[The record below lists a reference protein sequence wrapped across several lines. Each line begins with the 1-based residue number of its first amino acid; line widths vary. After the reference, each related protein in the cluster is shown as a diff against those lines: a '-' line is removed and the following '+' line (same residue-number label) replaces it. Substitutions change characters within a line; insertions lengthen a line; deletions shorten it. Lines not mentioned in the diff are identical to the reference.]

1 MPSDPSSPTESA
13 LTRPAARPATV
24 SMLTLSTFVIGSMV
38 GAGVFS
44 LPAGFAAE
52 TGVAGTL
59 IAWAVA
65 GGGML
70 ALAFA
75 FQLLANRRPDLDA
88 GVYSYARAGF
98 GRYLGYFSAFGY
110 WASACAGNVFYWV
123 FITSTLGAVFP
134 ALGAGDTVAAVAVSS
149 AGLWLFFILIRRGV
163 RSAAAVNRVVSIA
176 KTLPIVVFVILC
188 ATVFD
193 PAVFAANWAGP
204 SGAPLWDQI
213 RATMLVTVFV
223 FIGLEGA
230 SVNSRHA
237 RSRRDVG
244 RATLLG
250 FLSVLAVFASVTI
263 VSFGV
268 LPREEIAAL
277 PEPSLGGVLE
287 TIVGPA
293 GAVFIGASLI
303 VAVLG
308 AYLSWT
314 LMAAEVLLEASR
326 SGDLP
331 RFLSRTN
338 ADDTPVGALLLSTT
352 LVQVL
357 LVVVLFAENAFSV
370 ALDLTSVLV
379 LIPFVL
385 SAGYALKLTIT
396 GETYRPGD
404 RARMRDLVVAV
415 IATAYTTFLL
425 IAAGAH
431 YLLLSL
437 LIIVP
442 GTALFA
448 AARRRAG
455 ARVFTR
461 IEWLIF
467 GASVIG
473 AACAV
478 VLLATGRITL

>member
-1 MPSDPSSPTESA
+1 MPTDPVTPAVPVAHRPT
-13 LTRPAARPATV
+13 TV
-24 SMLTLSTFVIGSMV
+24 SMLTLSTFVVGSMV

-59 IAWAVA
+59 IAWAIA

-70 ALAFA
+70 TLAFA
-75 FQLLANRRPDLDA
+75 FQLLANRRPDLNA

-134 ALGAGDTVAAVAVSS
+134 ALGAGDTIAAVALSS
-149 AGLWLFFILIRRGV
+149 VGLWLFFILIRRGV
-163 RSAAAVNRVVSIA
+163 RAAAAVNRVVSIA
-176 KTLPIVVFVILC
+176 KTLPIVLFVVLC
-188 ATVFD
+188 LTVFD
-193 PAVFAANWAGP
+193 PAVFAENWTGP
-204 SGAPLWDQI
+204 AGAPLWDQV

-223 FIGLEGA
+223 FIGIEGA

-263 VSFGV
+263 VSYGV
-268 LPREEIAAL
+268 LPREQIAAL

-287 TIVGPA
+287 TIIGPV
-293 GAVFIGASLI
+293 GAVVIGVSLI

-308 AYLSWT
+308 AYLTWT
-314 LMAAEVLLEASR
+314 LMAAEVLLEAAR

-331 RFLSRTN
+331 RFLARTN
-338 ADDTPVGALLLSTT
+338 DEDTPVGALMLSTA

-357 LVVVLFAENAFSV
+357 LIVVLFAENAFSV

-385 SAGYALKLTIT
+385 SAAYALKLTAT
-396 GETYRPGD
+396 GETYGRRDPA
-404 RARMRDLVVAV
+404 RARDLVVAAV
-415 IATAYTTFLL
+415 ATAYTAFLL
-425 IAAGAH
+425 VAAGTH

-442 GTALFA
+442 GTALYA
-448 AARRRAG
+448 VARRRSG
-455 ARVFTR
+455 DRVFTPV
-461 IEWLIF
+461 EWAIF
-467 GASVIG
+467 AVAVAGAV
-473 AACAV
+473 AAV
-478 VLLATGRITL
+478 VLLATGAITL